1 MWRHRDEVSLVMKT
15 RQIMKSGNKL
25 LSGSVLR
32 MGNLVA
38 SALVGLFL
46 LPFIVHHLGDRLYG
60 FWSLAAAFIGY
71 YGLLDLGLTSAISQ
85 YLCIAIGR
93 NDPAESQKVFNTAL
107 RIQSFI
113 GGLALLATG
122 LLALCAPLFCRT
134 PEDAALFWKV
144 ITILGVNAAIGF
156 PARVYGGILEAE
168 LRFDIQ
174 SGLTLFSL
182 VLRTGFTVWA
192 ILAGGGLLAL
202 AWMTLLSSLPAI
214 PVQIWIAKRQAPW
227 ARIDVLPL
235 EWARAKSL
243 FSYSAYTAVTM
254 LADTLRFQIDPLVI
268 SAFIGLAAVTHYRVA
283 TIFTSYFINAMLST
297 GGIFQPV
304 LSQLHG
310 AEDRRTLEKVFFFA
324 TKVSLCISVFISLSL
339 ISWGK
344 PFISRWMGPNYRDAY
359 WPMVVLS
366 LAVLL
371 DVCQGPSVSLLY
383 ATFNHR
389 FYTYVN
395 AAEGILN
402 LLVSLLLVRS
412 LGILGVALGT
422 LIAAFVIR
430 IVVQP
435 FYVCRV
441 SKLHYRDYMKFLG
454 GNLLRCGSLTGAA
467 IAISAWGLRSSYP
480 YLVSSAICAGAIYV
494 TGSWLFVFNHGE
506 REQLLAAMTNR
517 HKKSID
523 PAAAIVM
530 VQ

>member
-1 MWRHRDEVSLVMKT
+1 MWRQKDEVSLVMKN

-38 SALVGLFL
+38 SALVGLVL

-174 SGLTLFSL
+174 SGLTLFGL
-182 VLRTGFTVWA
+182 VLRTGLTVWA

-214 PVQIWIAKRQAPW
+214 PVQIWMAKRQAPW

-235 EWARAKSL
+235 EWTRAKSL
-243 FSYSAYTAVTM
+243 FHTA
-254 LADTLRFQIDPLVI
+254 
-268 SAFIGLAAVTHYRVA
+268 
-283 TIFTSYFINAMLST
+283 
-297 GGIFQPV
+297 
-304 LSQLHG
+304 
-310 AEDRRTLEKVFFFA
+310 
-324 TKVSLCISVFISLSL
+324 L
-339 ISWGK
+339 I
-344 PFISRWMGPNYRDAY
+344 
-359 WPMVVLS
+359 
-366 LAVLL
+366 
-371 DVCQGPSVSLLY
+371 Q
-383 ATFNHR
+383 
-389 FYTYVN
+389 
-395 AAEGILN
+395 
-402 LLVSLLLVRS
+402 
-412 LGILGVALGT
+412 
-422 LIAAFVIR
+422 
-430 IVVQP
+430 Q
-435 FYVCRV
+435 
-441 SKLHYRDYMKFLG
+441 
-454 GNLLRCGSLTGAA
+454 
-467 IAISAWGLRSSYP
+467 
-480 YLVSSAICAGAIYV
+480 
-494 TGSWLFVFNHGE
+494 
-506 REQLLAAMTNR
+506 
-517 HKKSID
+517 
-523 PAAAIVM
+523 
-530 VQ
+530 

>member
-1 MWRHRDEVSLVMKT
+1 MPTGKL
-15 RQIMKSGNKL
+15 KSAGYKL

-60 FWSLAAAFIGY
+60 FWSLTAAFIGY

-107 RIQSFI
+107 RIQSFL
-113 GGLALLATG
+113 GCLALLAT
-122 LLALCAPLFCRT
+122 ALIAVSAPLFCHN
-134 PEDAALFWKV
+134 PEDAALFWRV
-144 ITILGVNAAIGF
+144 IAILGINAAIGF

-174 SGLTLFSL
+174 SGLTLFGL
-182 VLRTGFTVWA
+182 VLRTGLTIWA
-192 ILAGGGLLAL
+192 VLAGGGLLAL
-202 AWMTLLSSLPAI
+202 AWVTLVSSLPAI
-214 PVQIWIAKRQAPW
+214 PVQIWYAKRQAPW
-227 ARIDVLPL
+227 ARIDVLPVA
-235 EWARAKSL
+235 WARTKSL

-283 TIFTSYFINAMLST
+283 TVFMAYFINAMIST

-310 AEDRRTLEKVFFFA
+310 AGDRNALEKVFFFA
-324 TKVSLCISVFISLSL
+324 TKVSLCISVFIGFSL

-344 PFISRWMGPNYRDAY
+344 PFINRWMGPHYQDAY

-371 DVCQGPSVSLLY
+371 DVCQGPSITLLY

-395 AAEGILN
+395 AAEGIIN

-435 FYVCRV
+435 FFVCRV
-441 SKLHYRDYMKFLG
+441 SELHYSNYMKFLG
-454 GNLLRCGSLTGAA
+454 GNLLRCACLMGAA
-467 IAISAWGLRSSYP
+467 ITISAWGLRSSYP
-480 YLVSSAICAGAIYV
+480 YLVSSAVCAAAVYAA
-494 TGSWLFVFNHGE
+494 GSWLFVFNRRE
-506 REQLLAAMTNR
+506 REQLLAAITNR
-517 HKKSID
+517 GRKSID
-523 PAAAIVM
+523 PAAAVAA

>member
-1 MWRHRDEVSLVMKT
+1 MKN

-38 SALVGLFL
+38 SALVGLVL

-107 RIQSFI
+107 RIQSFL

-174 SGLTLFSL
+174 SGLTLFGL
-182 VLRTGFTVWA
+182 VLRTGLTVWA

-214 PVQIWIAKRQAPW
+214 PVQIWMAKRQAPW

-235 EWARAKSL
+235 EWTRAKSL

-254 LADTLRFQIDPLVI
+254 LADTMRFQIDPLVI
-268 SAFIGLAAVTHYRVA
+268 SGFIGLAAVTHYRVA
-283 TIFTSYFINAMLST
+283 TIFTSYFINAMIST

-310 AEDRRTLEKVFFFA
+310 AGDRSALEKVFFFA
-324 TKVSLCISVFISLSL
+324 TKVSLCVSVFIGFTL
-339 ISWGK
+339 IFWGK
-344 PFISRWMGPNYRDAY
+344 SFINRWMGPHYQDAF

-366 LAVLL
+366 LAILL
-371 DVCQGPSVSLLY
+371 DVCQGPSVNLLY

-389 FYTYVN
+389 FYTYIN
-395 AAEGILN
+395 AAEGIIN
-402 LLVSLLLVRS
+402 LVASLLLVRF
-412 LGILGVALGT
+412 LGLLGVALGT
-422 LIAAFVIR
+422 LVAAFIIR
-430 IVVQP
+430 ILVQP
-435 FYVCRV
+435 YFVCRV
-441 SKLHYRDYMKFLG
+441 SKLHYRDYMYYLG
-454 GNLLRCGSLTGAA
+454 GNMLRCAFLMGAA
-467 IAISAWGLRSSYP
+467 VTFSLWGIRPSYP
-480 YLVSSAICAGAIYV
+480 YLLSSTICAAAVYAAGAWFV
-494 TGSWLFVFNHGE
+494 VFNRRE
-506 REQLLAAMTNR
+506 REQLLMAITNR
-517 HKKSID
+517 NRPSSD
-523 PAAAIVM
+523 PAAAVAL
-530 VQ
+530 VG